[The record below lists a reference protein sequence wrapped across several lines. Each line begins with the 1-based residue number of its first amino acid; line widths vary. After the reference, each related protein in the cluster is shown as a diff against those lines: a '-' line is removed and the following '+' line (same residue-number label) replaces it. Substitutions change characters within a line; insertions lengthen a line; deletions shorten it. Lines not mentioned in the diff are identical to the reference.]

1 MAFYFVNRLD
11 VDQAMADIVHAI
23 RTAPAY
29 SGFIR
34 VHWSK
39 RTQTALHSERRA
51 DDTRLLSYAF
61 EAGDHYLA
69 YNLGHLQAA
78 EAARLGD
85 AVDRGLRRLPGV
97 AVEVRLEM
105 SAFEPAA
112 LHVVMLRFK
121 RPEDIEAFR
130 EANEFKNLR

>member
-23 RTAPAY
+23 KTAPTY
-29 SGFIR
+29 SGFVRI
-34 VHWSK
+34 HWSK

-69 YNLGHLQAA
+69 YNLTHLPSA

-85 AVDRGLRRLPGV
+85 AVDQALRRLPSVG
-97 AVEVRLEM
+97 VEVKLEL
-105 SAFEPAA
+105 SGFQPAI
-112 LHVVMLRFK
+112 LYVLLLRFK
-121 RPEDIEAFR
+121 RLDDVEAFR